1 MDYLKEWAAKNHKKV
16 LGYKRKYDN
25 KPSTRKLKN
34 EWARKDYAKHPKK
47 DIEAIEEWRN
57 KNRPHV
63 RELTTVNF
71 HNRRAEPKLT
81 IAELEKIRA
90 EEPFCRICRK
100 PSEHID
106 HIIPVA
112 KGGTNER
119 SNLQMLCSVCHGKK
133 TYSGL

>member
-63 RELTTVNF
+63 
-71 HNRRAEPKLT
+71 
-81 IAELEKIRA
+81 
-90 EEPFCRICRK
+90 
-100 PSEHID
+100 
-106 HIIPVA
+106 
-112 KGGTNER
+112 
-119 SNLQMLCSVCHGKK
+119 
-133 TYSGL
+133 